1 MTMNPQDALNRLMA
15 AFEAHAQAARAAE
28 FSDPSI
34 VEAADQRLRDA
45 FFTYDDALFNA
56 YEVELPLEIV
66 DEDDDDYDDF
76 DDDDLDDLDDDDLDD
91 DLDEDDLDE
100 DDDLDDDLDDLDDE
114 YDFDDDYDDDG
125 EED

>member
-1 MTMNPQDALNRLMA
+1 MNPQDALNRLMA

>member
-1 MTMNPQDALNRLMA
+1 MNPQDALNRLVA

-76 DDDDLDDLDDDDLDD
+76 DDDDLDDLDEDDDLDD
-91 DLDEDDLDE
+91 DFDEDDLDA

-114 YDFDDDYDDDG
+114 YDFDDDYDEDG